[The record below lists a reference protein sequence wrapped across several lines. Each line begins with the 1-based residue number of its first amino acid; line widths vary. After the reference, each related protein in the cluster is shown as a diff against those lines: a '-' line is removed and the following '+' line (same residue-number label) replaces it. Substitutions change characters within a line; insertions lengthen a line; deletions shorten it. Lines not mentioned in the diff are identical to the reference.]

1 MAKQKLSPEAAIAK
15 ARRDLRYA
23 NSRDREIKRADAQK
37 KRRAAKKCGRN
48 IDGKDYDHNTGKF
61 TSVAHNRGG
70 TQSEN
75 KPDGTKQ
82 EKKQSRRA

>member
-1 MAKQKLSPEAAIAK
+1 MAKQKLSPEAALAK

-37 KRRAAKKCGRN
+37 KRRAAKKDGKN
-48 IDGKDYDHNTGKF
+48 IDGKDYDHNTGRF
-61 TSVAHNRGG
+61 TSVAHNSGG
-70 TQSEN
+70 TQSKN

-82 EKKQSRRA
+82 EKKQSR

>member
-37 KRRAAKKCGRN
+37 KRRAAKK
-48 IDGKDYDHNTGKF
+48 DGKNIEGKDFDHNTGKF
-61 TSVAHNRGG
+61 VSSGFNRGG
-70 TQSEN
+70 TQVGGT
-75 KPDGTKQ
+75 DGTKA
-82 EKKQSRRA
+82 ESNT

>member
-1 MAKQKLSPEAAIAK
+1 MAKQKLSLEAALAK

-37 KRRAAKKCGRN
+37 KRRAAKKDGKN
-48 IDGKDYDHNTGKF
+48 IDGKDYDHNTCRF

-70 TQSEN
+70 TQSKN

-82 EKKQSRRA
+82 EKKQSR

>member
-37 KRRAAKKCGRN
+37 KRRAAKKDGKN

-70 TQSEN
+70 TQSKN

-82 EKKQSRRA
+82 EKKQSR

>member
-1 MAKQKLSPEAAIAK
+1 MAKQKLSPEAALAK
-15 ARRDLRYA
+15 AKRDLRYA

-37 KRRAAKKCGRN
+37 KRRAAKKCGKN
-48 IDGKDYDHNTGKF
+48 IDGKDYDHNTGRF

-70 TQSEN
+70 TQSKN

-82 EKKQSRRA
+82 EKKQSR

>member
-1 MAKQKLSPEAAIAK
+1 MAKQKLSPEAALAK

-37 KRRAAKKCGRN
+37 KRRAAKKDGKN
-48 IDGKDYDHNTGKF
+48 IDGKDYDHNTSRF

-70 TQSEN
+70 TQSKN

-82 EKKQSRRA
+82 EKKQSR